1 MDNKIFILVL
11 SNYMVCPPISGGARR
26 MLAPAQNMDSNS
38 NIEYSYIY
46 MSYTLEDIESN
57 NKYLMDIPVVKF
69 ADGVLTSEAFQ
80 WDWTNIPTNVA
91 PQVWYTL
98 NKDYLD
104 FIKQHLETND
114 YDIIQ
119 IVHSQ
124 FAWLVPTIRKLRP
137 EIKIIVDYQNIEWLV
152 YKRWI
157 DYIDDSEKIKALE
170 KEYTTLKC
178 WEEKVLDWFDGI
190 FCISPIEKEQLKSL
204 TKTPLY
210 YVPTGA
216 GINDDE
222 YYPKAENST
231 KRYDLVFVGSM
242 NWFPNTQALEW
253 FLEKVMPLIQKKRPA
268 TRLEIIG
275 SGKPDQHMIKVIK
288 QNRNVTF
295 WGEIENEKPFLH
307 GAKVFISPIW
317 IGAGVRLKNP
327 TAWAAKLPVVAT
339 SISVEGL
346 EYLPGKD
353 LLIGDTPEDFAK
365 QVLSVLNDPEY
376 GKSIADRAYQTYKEI
391 YSAERLT
398 NIWVES
404 YHKVLGR

>member
-1 MDNKIFILVL
+1 
-11 SNYMVCPPISGGARR
+11 
-26 MLAPAQNMDSNS
+26 
-38 NIEYSYIY
+38 
-46 MSYTLEDIESN
+46 
-57 NKYLMDIPVVKF
+57 
-69 ADGVLTSEAFQ
+69 
-80 WDWTNIPTNVA
+80 
-91 PQVWYTL
+91 
-98 NKDYLD
+98 
-104 FIKQHLETND
+104 
-114 YDIIQ
+114 
-119 IVHSQ
+119 
-124 FAWLVPTIRKLRP
+124 
-137 EIKIIVDYQNIEWLV
+137 
-152 YKRWI
+152 
-157 DYIDDSEKIKALE
+157 
-170 KEYTTLKC
+170 
-178 WEEKVLDWFDGI
+178 
-190 FCISPIEKEQLKSL
+190 
-204 TKTPLY
+204 
-210 YVPTGA
+210 
-216 GINDDE
+216 DE